1 MHSDGLFVGKGGSYA
16 GAPYVIRFEDGSIYW
31 AQRNETGFYG
41 RQWEL
46 SFGEAISKP
55 AMVIQSDM
63 ASLAECVQRARV
75 DHNSRLAFAEA
86 LKGNW
91 HFNG

>member
-1 MHSDGLFVGKGGSYA
+1 
-16 GAPYVIRFEDGSIYW
+16 
-31 AQRNETGFYG
+31 
-41 RQWEL
+41 
-46 SFGEAISKP
+46 
-55 AMVIQSDM
+55 MVIQSDM